1 MIAVGGVEMSIV
13 QVVHVVSVRYCDMS
27 AVRTVDMIVA
37 GVGDAALGLALVP
50 MVVVLMV
57 KMSVVHVVDM
67 VSVRN
72 RDMAAVGAVHMRVF
86 GFGAMVVGG

>member
-1 MIAVGGVEMSIV
+1 MVAVGGVEMSIV
-13 QVVHVVSVRYCDMS
+13 QVVDVVPVRYRDMS
-27 AVRTVDMIVA
+27 AVRTVHMIVA

-67 VSVRN
+67 VAVRN
-72 RDMAAVGAVHMRVF
+72 RDVATVGAVHVRVF
-86 GFGAMVVGG
+86 GFGAVVVGG